1 MTCIRKIYFDCV
13 SARFDQG
20 KPRGPKLRTHSIVTI
35 INGKRKLPV
44 EFFQS
49 FGINENINPTKDQ
62 YNDKYKT
69 AAIRL
74 DITVKKPAPEFAP
87 IQ

>member
-1 MTCIRKIYFDCV
+1 MYFDCV

-20 KPRGPKLRTHSIVTI
+20 KPNGPKLRTHSIVTI
-35 INGKRKLPV
+35 IIGKRVLPV
-44 EFFQS
+44 EFLQS
-49 FGINENINPTKDQ
+49 FGIIENKNPTKDQ
-62 YNDKYKT
+62 YDAKYKT

-74 DITVKKPAPEFAP
+74 DITVKILAPEFAP